1 MAKKIIPTRRKQ
13 ESKEEA
19 RASKRVG
26 LKRVIRMKEKAPIKK
41 RVRPR
46 EKGQITFIG
55 QVTKLRQTAPAT
67 VIEWPR
73 SITHIHTYGML
84 SPFFKGLRE
93 GRLTATRCPNERC
106 PEKRLWIPPRAHC
119 PDCHT
124 EMTWE
129 PLPNPVIGKIYT
141 FTEVVYAGTGIE
153 LSTPYWQVD
162 VEIPGL
168 ATIPKSYLLYGKPSI
183 GMKVKA
189 EFRTKKPTNT
199 VLDYYW
205 VPFEG

>member
-1 MAKKIIPTRRKQ
+1 MVKKKTGPKKKERAKKKTQVKKKVQ
-13 ESKEEA
+13 
-19 RASKRVG
+19 
-26 LKRVIRMKEKAPIKK
+26 IKK
-41 RVRPR
+41 KIQAKKRG
-46 EKGQITFIG
+46 EIKFIG
-55 QVTKLRQTAPAT
+55 RVTKIRQTEPAT

-84 SPFFKGLRE
+84 SPFFEGLRKGE
-93 GRLTATRCPNERC
+93 LRATLCPNRDC
-106 PEKRLWIPPRAHC
+106 PENRLWIPPRGHC

-124 EMTWE
+124 EMVWKT
-129 PLPNPVIGKIYT
+129 LPNPVIGKIYT

-189 EFRTKKPTNT
+189 EFRTKNPTNT

-205 VPFEG
+205 VPYQG